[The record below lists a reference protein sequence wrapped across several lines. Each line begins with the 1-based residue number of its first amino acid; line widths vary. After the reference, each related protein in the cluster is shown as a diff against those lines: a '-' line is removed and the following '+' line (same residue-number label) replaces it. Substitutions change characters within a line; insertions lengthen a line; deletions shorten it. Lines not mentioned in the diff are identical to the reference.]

1 MAEEN
6 EERKVKR
13 DYANAKDVLPSELLH
28 AVQEH
33 FTGLLWVPSD
43 TCFYHERRRLVL
55 GLKNQGIS
63 TREIARLS
71 GVTTRR
77 VNQILAAHRRETEN
91 RQVETASGK

>member
-6 EERKVKR
+6 EEQKVKR
-13 DYANAKDVLPSELLH
+13 DYANAKDVLPPELLR

-33 FTGLLWVPSD
+33 FIGLLWVPSD
-43 TCFYHERRRLVL
+43 TCFYHERRQLVIAL
-55 GLKNQGIS
+55 HEQGIN
-63 TREIARLS
+63 TKEIAQLS

-77 VNQILAAHRRETEN
+77 VNQILAARRKESES

>member
-13 DYANAKDVLPSELLH
+13 DYANAKDVLPPDLLRS
-28 AVQEH
+28 VQEH
-33 FTGLLWVPSD
+33 FTGLMWVPSD

-55 GLKNQGIS
+55 ALKDQGIS

-71 GVTTRR
+71 GVTPRR
-77 VNQILAAHRRETEN
+77 VRQIVAEN
-91 RQVETASGK
+91 I

>member
-6 EERKVKR
+6 KERKVKR
-13 DYANAKDVLPSELLH
+13 DYANAKDALPPDLLR

-55 GLKNQGIS
+55 ALKEQGIS

-71 GVTTRR
+71 GVTPRR
-77 VNQILAAHRRETEN
+77 VRQIVAGSQN
-91 RQVETASGK
+91 D

>member
-6 EERKVKR
+6 EEQKVKR
-13 DYANAKDVLPSELLH
+13 DYANAKDVLPPELLH

-33 FTGLLWVPSD
+33 FTGLLWVPGD

-55 GLKNQGIS
+55 ALKDQGIS
-63 TREIARLS
+63 THEIARLS

-77 VNQILAAHRRETEN
+77 VNQILAARRKESET

>member
-1 MAEEN
+1 MAEEDR
-6 EERKVKR
+6 ERKVKR
-13 DYANAKDVLPSELLH
+13 EYANAKDVLPPDLLH

-55 GLKNQGIS
+55 ALKGQGIS

-71 GVTTRR
+71 GVTPRR
-77 VNQILAAHRRETEN
+77 VRQIFAESRAELSPTLHDSSR
-91 RQVETASGK
+91 